1 MPTAADTT
9 TEPAVAR
16 TPLTCV
22 LVEDQGM
29 FLDMLAGMLA
39 LRGGIRIIAQAR
51 DVIGGLQACTAHRPD
66 LLILDLTLPDGDGLE
81 VARQYVKTTHR
92 GRVLVVT
99 GQASEFVCPAWLNDH
114 LQAVISKNDAFESLR
129 RELDELTES
138 GEPAADDSGLKSLSP
153 REAEIF
159 GLIGDG
165 LTSRAIAE
173 RLGISEHTV
182 QTYRK
187 RIAAKL
193 ETTGVDVHRRAIAH
207 RTAFFPRAP
216 R

>member
-9 TEPAVAR
+9 TEPAVTR

-39 LRGGIRIIAQAR
+39 LRGGIRIVAQAR
-51 DVIGGLQACTAHRPD
+51 GVISGLQACTAHRPD

-81 VARQYVKTTHR
+81 VARQYVKTNRR

-129 RELDELTES
+129 RELDELAGP

-153 REAEIF
+153 RESEVF

-182 QTYRK
+182 QTHRK

-193 ETTGVDVHRRAIAH
+193 ETTGDDVLRRAIAH

>member
-39 LRGGIRIIAQAR
+39 LRGGIRIVAQAR
-51 DVIGGLQACTAHRPD
+51 GVISGLQACTAHRPD

-81 VARQYVKTTHR
+81 VARQYVKTNHR

-129 RELDELTES
+129 RELDDLTGP

-153 REAEIF
+153 RESEVF

-182 QTYRK
+182 QTHRK

-193 ETTGVDVHRRAIAH
+193 ETTGDDVLRRAIAH

>member
-1 MPTAADTT
+1 MPTATDTT
-9 TEPAVAR
+9 TEQPVAR
-16 TPLTCV
+16 PPLTCV
-22 LVEDQGM
+22 LIEDQGM

-39 LRGGIRIIAQAR
+39 LRGGIRIVAQAR
-51 DVIGGLQACTAHRPD
+51 NVVSGLQACTAHRPD
-66 LLILDLTLPDGDGLE
+66 LLILDLSLPDGDGLE
-81 VARQYVKTTHR
+81 VARQYVKTNHQ

-114 LQAVISKNDAFESLR
+114 LQGVISKNDAFESLR
-129 RELDELTES
+129 RELDALTGP

-153 REAEIF
+153 REAEVF
-159 GLIGDG
+159 GMIGDG

-182 QTYRK
+182 QTHRK

-193 ETTGVDVHRRAIAH
+193 ETTGDDVLRRAIAH

>member
-1 MPTAADTT
+1 
-9 TEPAVAR
+9 
-16 TPLTCV
+16 
-22 LVEDQGM
+22 M

-39 LRGGIRIIAQAR
+39 LRGGIRIVAQAR
-51 DVIGGLQACTAHRPD
+51 DVIGGRQACTAHRPD
-66 LLILDLTLPDGDGLE
+66 ILLLDLALPDGDGLE
-81 VARQYVKTTHR
+81 VARQYVKTNLK

-114 LQAVISKNDAFESLR
+114 LQAVISKNHAFEALR
-129 RELDELTES
+129 RELDELTGY
-138 GEPAADDSGLKSLSP
+138 GEPTAADDSLLKSLSP
-153 REAEIF
+153 RESEIF

-182 QTYRK
+182 QTHRK
-187 RIAAKL
+187 RIATKL
-193 ETTGVDVHRRAIAH
+193 DTSGDDVLRRAIAH
-207 RTAFFPRAP
+207 RTAFFPRTP

>member
-1 MPTAADTT
+1 MPTAVSSTSA
-9 TEPAVAR
+9 AQ

-22 LVEDQGM
+22 IVEDQGM
-29 FLDMLAGMLA
+29 FLDLLSGMIA
-39 LRGGIRIIAQAR
+39 IRGGIRIAAQAR
-51 DVIGGLQACTAHRPD
+51 DVATAREACAKHGPD
-66 LLILDLTLPDGDGLE
+66 VLILDLALPDGDGLE
-81 VARQYVKTTHR
+81 VARTFIEVSPH

-99 GQASEFVCPAWLNDH
+99 GQASEFVCPAWLNDN

-129 RELDELTES
+129 RELDELT
-138 GEPAADDSGLKSLSP
+138 GVKDRPAAEESAVRALSP

-159 GLIGDG
+159 GMMGDG
-165 LTSRAIAE
+165 LTTRAIAE

-182 QTYRK
+182 QTHRK

-193 ETTGVDVHRRAIAH
+193 DTTGDDVLRRAIAH
-207 RTAFFPRAP
+207 RATFFPPVP